1 LGSKLFKPWALL
13 FCWKKTPVA
22 TWMGRT
28 PTAVPRDMRGMM
40 RTMGRDRTEAVA
52 MEIMGAMGVD
62 ILSLMMGIV
71 AGVTKRMG

>member
-1 LGSKLFKPWALL
+1 
-13 FCWKKTPVA
+13 
-22 TWMGRT
+22 
-28 PTAVPRDMRGMM
+28 MRGMM

>member
-1 LGSKLFKPWALL
+1 
-13 FCWKKTPVA
+13 
-22 TWMGRT
+22 MGRT

-52 MEIMGAMGVD
+52 MEIMGAMVVD